1 MGNKPA
7 TAIAIIIFLIVAMA
21 HAYRLVRHIPMNF
34 GSHAIP
40 EWVSWAGIVIPLLLV
55 WGLWREAHR

>member
-1 MGNKPA
+1 
-7 TAIAIIIFLIVAMA
+7 
-21 HAYRLVRHIPMNF
+21 MNF